1 MYDFFKKEENEEKQW
16 NELLTK
22 YQAAHPELAKEFLN
36 RVNGKLPSNWESLVP
51 TQFPS
56 TPTASRKSSGLCV
69 QNLAE
74 NIKSL
79 FFGTADLSPS
89 VNLSWK
95 SKVDFQNPAID
106 TACGTNGDY
115 LGRYLHYGIR
125 EHSMAGIANGIA
137 AYNPGTFIPV
147 TSSFFMFYLYAA
159 PAVRYGALSKLKVI
173 HVATH
178 DSVGLGEDGPTHQP
192 IALATFYRALPQI
205 NYIRPADSE
214 ETAGAWIAAL
224 KADTPTIIS
233 LSRHNLEQQI
243 TTNRQMVAKGA
254 YLLQEDEDAQITIIG
269 VGAEL
274 TFAVGASKVLRDKGI
289 KSRVVSFPSQRL
301 FEQQSLNYKRS
312 VLKRGKVPCVVIE
325 AYAPNGWERYATAGF
340 NMTTFGKSLPGSIVY
355 DYFGFNSAKIADRIE
370 RYIKEYEDPDIK
382 FEFQDL
388 LAV

>member
-1 MYDFFKKEENEEKQW
+1 
-16 NELLTK
+16 
-22 YQAAHPELAKEFLN
+22 
-36 RVNGKLPSNWESLVP
+36 
-51 TQFPS
+51 
-56 TPTASRKSSGLCV
+56 
-69 QNLAE
+69 
-74 NIKSL
+74 
-79 FFGTADLSPS
+79 
-89 VNLSWK
+89 
-95 SKVDFQNPAID
+95 
-106 TACGTNGDY
+106 
-115 LGRYLHYGIR
+115 
-125 EHSMAGIANGIA
+125 MAGIANGIA